1 MITNQKPYIFRF
13 FVVFGEIIGL
23 NLILLALRPF
33 LVVMMITPFEPREP

>member
-13 FVVFGEIIGL
+13 FVVVGEIIGL

-33 LVVMMITPFEPREP
+33 FYEEMPDRKSVV